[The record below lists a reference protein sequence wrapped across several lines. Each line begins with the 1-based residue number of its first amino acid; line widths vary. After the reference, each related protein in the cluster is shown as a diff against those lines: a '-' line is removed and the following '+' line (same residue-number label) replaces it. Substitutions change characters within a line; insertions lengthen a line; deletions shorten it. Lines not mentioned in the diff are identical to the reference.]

1 MVDMK
6 PNFED
11 VFSSRVRVRIL
22 RFIFKQMKGTIAAWL
37 VKDCHSD
44 SKTIQEHLD
53 FLVRCGFLV
62 SQECGR
68 VKIYRARLDN
78 PLVRGIKKL
87 FEFWEDGM
95 DLPEK
100 TGLGVRSMAGLEQ
113 IGCTGKYELEKDP
126 CIKCELQHKCRIK
139 TNSLVTG

>member
-1 MVDMK
+1 MGADLSK
-6 PNFED
+6 PDFEE
-11 VFSSRVRVRIL
+11 VFSSRVRVKVLHLIL
-22 RFIFKQMKGTIAAWL
+22 LRGETLAAWL

-44 SKTIQEHLD
+44 SQTIQEHLN

-87 FEFWEDGM
+87 IDFWEGKVDVP
-95 DLPEK
+95 DK
-100 TGLGVRSMAGLEQ
+100 VGLGVA
-113 IGCTGKYELEKDP
+113 
-126 CIKCELQHKCRIK
+126 
-139 TNSLVTG
+139 